1 MNKTEILKHICI
13 KRKLFDEPIIP
24 EEMLNDVYDIVND
37 LNDALGRIST
47 ERDLA
52 KSIEDMSDN
61 WMSRPE

>member
-1 MNKTEILKHICI
+1 MNKTEILKHIRI
-13 KRKLFDEPIIP
+13 KRKLFDDPIIP
-24 EEMLNDVYDIVND
+24 EEMLNDVYDIVNE
-37 LNDALGRIST
+37 LNEALGRIST